1 MKKEQLTKILID
13 NNNNIVIIDRLS
25 VFLKLIKNNTNIVI
39 AKKLTDLLLGLK
51 GQSFQDFNEAV
62 QDFFWEIQ
70 NDHNIFKNEESA
82 NNYFDKNLANY
93 LESAKLSWIKDFY
106 GAKNLADLSCRQK
119 ASYVLGNLEKNNFK
133 KINKDI
139 FNFIN
144 Q

>member
-1 MKKEQLTKILID
+1 MQKEQLTKILID

-25 VFLKLIKNNTNIVI
+25 VFLKLIKKNTNIVI
-39 AKKLTDLLLGLK
+39 AKKLADLLLGLK
-51 GQSFQDFNEAV
+51 GKSFQDFNEAV
-62 QDFFWEIQ
+62 KDFFWEIQ

>member
-1 MKKEQLTKILID
+1 MQKEQLTKILID

-25 VFLKLIKNNTNIVI
+25 VFLKLIKNNTNIII
-39 AKKLTDLLLGLK
+39 ARKLTDLLLGLQ

-62 QDFFWEIQ
+62 EDFFWEIQ

-93 LESAKLSWIKDFY
+93 LESAKLSWIEDFY

-133 KINKDI
+133 KINQDI

>member
-39 AKKLTDLLLGLK
+39 AKKLADLLLGLK
-51 GQSFQDFNEAV
+51 GKSFQDFNEAV
-62 QDFFWEIQ
+62 KDFFWEIQ

-82 NNYFDKNLANY
+82 SNYFDKNFIDY
-93 LESAKLSWIKDFY
+93 LENDKLQSIINFW
-106 GAKNLADLSCRQK
+106 GVKNITDLSPKQM
-119 ASYVLGNLEKNNFK
+119 ASYILGNLEKNNFK
-133 KINKDI
+133 KINQDI